1 MAMSPHDGM
10 LQRSTVPTEVSTDH
24 HPLLLALLISATCI
38 MWWQCHHRTQCNR
51 TGECHKRLRCCVS
64 GGDPQLRWSPS
75 IEGLGWRA
83 GEPSLR
89 TEVTRQEAV
98 QQRQAVD
105 QLQRHFQAM
114 TAETGTSLETD
125 QSLLADSSR
134 LSARHAQ
141 AVRAR
146 LEQKQLIAAAQQ
158 ALKTYTESMIEGVSL
173 SRRWVQS
180 R

>member
-1 MAMSPHDGM
+1 
-10 LQRSTVPTEVSTDH
+10 
-24 HPLLLALLISATCI
+24 
-38 MWWQCHHRTQCNR
+38 
-51 TGECHKRLRCCVS
+51 
-64 GGDPQLRWSPS
+64 
-75 IEGLGWRA
+75 
-83 GEPSLR
+83 
-89 TEVTRQEAV
+89 
-98 QQRQAVD
+98 
-105 QLQRHFQAM
+105 M